1 VTVTIYKS
9 TDTSAPSLTGQA
21 GSLITL
27 LDAVLV
33 NGYGSKAAAGWAKS
47 FAGTNQ
53 ATYRPASGTQ
63 FYLHCN
69 DAAPSTAKEARVW
82 GSETASAVLTGTNLF
97 PTAAQQTNGLF
108 ARKSTTADS
117 TARAWIIGAD
127 AYTLHMFVATGDL
140 AGAYMGWSFGD
151 FVKLGTDGYNCQ
163 VIGRDTENSATT
175 TTSVER
181 MPLLATTLSG
191 AAGGHYVPRAYTG
204 VAGAINNGVH
214 VDAIKSGAP
223 TVMGGGGSSAM
234 QYLNGMDGGLYLS
247 PIWLHET
254 GTQTIRGRMRGL
266 WGFCHNAAAVN
277 DGDTFSGSGSLA
289 GRTFLIIKA
298 SGSSG
303 LYVLET
309 SDPWDT

>member
-1 VTVTIYKS
+1 MTVTIYKS

-47 FAGTNQ
+47 FSGTNQ
-53 ATYRPASGTQ
+53 ATYRPGAGTQ
-63 FYLHCN
+63 FYLHVN

-97 PTAAQQTNGLF
+97 PTAAQQASGLF
-108 ARKSTTADS
+108 ARKSTTADA
-117 TARAWIIGAD
+117 TARVWVVGAD
-127 AYTLHMFVATGDL
+127 DRTLHMFVATGDSASVYL
-140 AGAYMGWSFGD
+140 GWSFGD
-151 FVKLGTDGYNCQ
+151 FVKLGTDAYNCQ
-163 VIGRDTENSATT
+163 VIARDSENSATT

-181 MPLLATTLSG
+181 MALLSTALTGT
-191 AAGGHYVPRAYTG
+191 AGGHYVARAYTG
-204 VAGAINNGVH
+204 VVGALNNGVH
-214 VDAIKSGAP
+214 ADSVKCGAAA
-223 TVMGGGGSSAM
+223 VMGGGGSSAM

-254 GTQTIRGRMRGL
+254 GTQTVRGRMRGL
-266 WGFCHNAAAVN
+266 WNFCHNVSAVN
-277 DGDTFSGSGSLA
+277 DGDTFSGSGSLS
-289 GRTFLIIKA
+289 GRTFLIIKSA
-298 SGSSG
+298 GSSG

>member
-21 GSLITL
+21 GSLVTL

-47 FAGTNQ
+47 FSGTNQ
-53 ATYRPASGTQ
+53 ATYRPGAGTQ
-63 FYLHCN
+63 FYLHVN

-97 PTAAQQTNGLF
+97 PTAAQQASGLF
-108 ARKSTTADS
+108 ARKSNTADA
-117 TARAWIIGAD
+117 TARSWIVGAD
-127 AYTLHMFVATGDL
+127 DRTMHMFVTTGDTASVYL
-140 AGAYMGWSFGD
+140 GWSFGD
-151 FVKLGTDGYNCQ
+151 FVKLGTDAYNCQ
-163 VIGRDTENSATT
+163 VIARDTENSATT

-181 MPLLATTLSG
+181 MPFLATTISS
-191 AAGGHYVPRAYTG
+191 ATNGHYIPRAYTG
-204 VAGAINNGVH
+204 IVGAVNNGLHADNVKQGT
-214 VDAIKSGAP
+214 ATAMGA
-223 TVMGGGGSSAM
+223 GGSTSV

-247 PIWLHET
+247 PLWLHES

-266 WGFCHNAAAVN
+266 WCFLHNAASVN
-277 DGDTFSGSGSLA
+277 DGDTFSGSGSLS